1 MSPVDAVPRA
11 ERRRRPKRAGVTA
24 LAVLLSAA
32 LVATACS
39 DDSSDS
45 SSSSSSAAPASGGSS
60 NSALEPFDTA
70 AMDKTIDD
78 LATEYREIGMMVLI
92 RTPQGEYIK
101 SFGTTSSDS
110 KDAPTLDTKVR
121 IGSNT
126 KTWTGTAIMQMVQE
140 GKISIDDPVSKY
152 RPDVPNGA
160 NITVGM
166 LLNMRSG
173 LYNYTETL
181 TLNEALD
188 KDPQKVWQPEELVA
202 LGLSNPPY
210 FPPGTG
216 YHYSNTNTVL
226 LGLIAEKLDGKP
238 IAQIFQD
245 RFFSKLKM
253 TSSSF
258 PANTDTAIP
267 APYASGY
274 SYSGNVETLDEP
286 SLSPERIAAIEAGT
300 VQPRVTT
307 NDNPSWTWSAGQG
320 IASANDLATWVKA
333 MGDGSLLNE
342 ATQKLRLDSVQ
353 PTDPT
358 KPDGA
363 GYGYGIAQMGP
374 MYGHIGEMPGYNSF
388 MGYDPAND
396 VTMVVWANLAPTI
409 DGNAAAAVV
418 ASKLVPFIYGKPPA
432 DTGGD
437 IDEVADDTSGG

>member
-1 MSPVDAVPRA
+1 
-11 ERRRRPKRAGVTA
+11 
-24 LAVLLSAA
+24 
-32 LVATACS
+32 
-39 DDSSDS
+39 
-45 SSSSSSAAPASGGSS
+45 
-60 NSALEPFDTA
+60 
-70 AMDKTIDD
+70 MDKTIDD
-78 LATEYREIGMMVLI
+78 MAKEYREIGMMVLI
-92 RTPQGEYIK
+92 RTPDGEYVK
-101 SFGTTSSDS
+101 SYGTTAIDS

-126 KTWTGTAIMQMVQE
+126 KTWTGTAIMQLVQE
-140 GKISIDDPVSKY
+140 GKISVDDPVSKY
-152 RPDVPNGA
+152 RPDVPNGG
-160 NITVGM
+160 NITVGQ

-188 KDPQKVWQPEELVA
+188 NDPQKVWQPEELVA

-226 LGLIAEKLDGKP
+226 LGLIAEQLDGKP

-258 PANTDTAIP
+258 PAITDTAIP
-267 APYASGY
+267 APYSSGY

-300 VQPRVTT
+300 VKPRVTT

-320 IASANDLATWVKA
+320 IASANDLAIWVKA
-333 MGDGSLLNE
+333 MGDGSLLNQT
-342 ATQKLRLDSVQ
+342 TQKLRIDSVQ

-363 GYGYGIAQMGP
+363 GYGYGIAAMGP

-388 MGYDPAND
+388 MGYDSANG

-409 DGNAAAAVV
+409 DGNAAAARV
-418 ASKLVPFIYGKPPA
+418 AMELVPFIYATPA
-432 DTGGD
+432 ADAEGD

>member
-1 MSPVDAVPRA
+1 
-11 ERRRRPKRAGVTA
+11 
-24 LAVLLSAA
+24 
-32 LVATACS
+32 
-39 DDSSDS
+39 
-45 SSSSSSAAPASGGSS
+45 
-60 NSALEPFDTA
+60 
-70 AMDKTIDD
+70 MDKTIDD
-78 LATEYREIGMMVLI
+78 MAKEYREIGMMVLI
-92 RTPQGEYIK
+92 RTPDGEYVK
-101 SFGTTSSDS
+101 SYGTTAIDS

-126 KTWTGTAIMQMVQE
+126 KTWTGTAIMQLVQE
-140 GKISIDDPVSKY
+140 GKISVDDPVSKY
-152 RPDVPNGA
+152 RPDVPNGG
-160 NITVGM
+160 NITVGQ

-188 KDPQKVWQPEELVA
+188 NDPQKVWQPEELVA

-226 LGLIAEKLDGKP
+226 LGLIAEQLDGKP

-253 TSSSF
+253 TGSSF
-258 PANTDTAIP
+258 PAITDTAIP
-267 APYASGY
+267 APYSSGY

-300 VQPRVTT
+300 VKPRVTT

-342 ATQKLRLDSVQ
+342 TTQKLRIDSVQ

-363 GYGYGIAQMGP
+363 GYGYGIAAMGP

-388 MGYDPAND
+388 MGYDSANG

-409 DGNAAAAVV
+409 DGNAAAARV
-418 ASKLVPFIYGKPPA
+418 AMELVPFIYATPA
-432 DTGGD
+432 ADAEGD
-437 IDEVADDTSGG
+437 IDDVADDTSGG